1 MNKSAKTKYGIHPL
15 LKERWSPRAFKED
28 IIEKEKLQR
37 IFEAAQWSPS
47 AMNEQPWQ
55 FMVGEKGDATYPKI
69 LAGLVDANK
78 RWAQKAPVLIVA
90 VAKKNYVYNDK
101 NNFHYLYDTGQAV
114 AHLTFQACAEGLFVH
129 QMGGFKAEIIK
140 TNFNIND
147 EYEIASV
154 IALGYIADPSILEE
168 DLRIREMEE
177 RTRKDQSEIFFTEQF
192 GNSWFKK

>member
-114 AHLTFQACAEGLFVH
+114 AHLTFQACTEGLFVH
-129 QMGGFKAEIIK
+129 QMGGSCFVRHL
-140 TNFNIND
+140 N
-147 EYEIASV
+147 
-154 IALGYIADPSILEE
+154 ALKIHY
-168 DLRIREMEE
+168 
-177 RTRKDQSEIFFTEQF
+177 
-192 GNSWFKK
+192 